1 MSPERK
7 TLARHGE
14 RGRTVRVL
22 LDQTRDRTLVQ
33 WYEQGKPRKRVF
45 AASREGQAEAKSW
58 AIGFSEELE
67 RKARG
72 GPLTMRGL
80 WDAYREVEYA
90 SKRPRTQQLY
100 RERWM
105 KWEDFIGK
113 DTDPEAVAMQDI
125 DRFVTRARAVGKS
138 MNQARHVLN
147 VARIVFNWGLS
158 RKYLMATDFSLYRW
172 KQAKDERPLE
182 IGEHAPEEFDRILA
196 VLDPEKPREWRI
208 WALLMIAG
216 SQGPRIRTARHL
228 TWQDVQGDVIRWP
241 AAMMK
246 QGEDF
251 LQPITAD
258 TRLALEQARAW
269 RLKDKYTGPYVFYPG
284 RKDNTQGVYTYQS
297 AWLAFRKAEKRAGV
311 SHIPFRA
318 FHGLRRMAAGNV
330 YDALKDPLAAAE
342 WIGDRDVKQMRS
354 YLKRRADRLEAARD
368 ASERRR

>member
-7 TLARHGE
+7 TLAKYGE

-22 LDQTRDRTLVQ
+22 VDLTRGRTLVQ
-33 WYEQGKPRKRVF
+33 WYERGQPKKKVF
-45 AASREGQAEAKSW
+45 PVSREGQAEAKAW
-58 AIGFSEELE
+58 ATGFSEELE

-72 GPLTMRGL
+72 GPMTMRGL
-80 WDAYREVEYA
+80 WDAYWEVEFPHLR
-90 SKRPRTQQLY
+90 SRTQVVY
-100 RERWM
+100 KDRWM
-105 KWEDFIGK
+105 KWEDYIGK
-113 DTDPEAVAMQDI
+113 DTDPEAVEMQDI
-125 DRFVTRARAVGKS
+125 DRFVTRARGAGKS

-158 RKYLMATDFSLYRW
+158 RKYLMATDFSRFRW

-182 IGEHAPEEFDRILA
+182 IGEHAPEEFDRILS
-196 VLDPEKPREWRI
+196 VLDPKKQGEWRI
-208 WALLMIAG
+208 WALLLITG

-228 TWQDVQGDVIRWP
+228 MWEDIEGDVIRWP
-241 AAMMK
+241 AKTMK

-251 LQPITAD
+251 LQPVTAD
-258 TRLALEQARAW
+258 TRRALECARAW
-269 RLKDKYTGPYVFYPG
+269 RLKEGYTGPYVFYPA
-284 RKDNTQGVYTYQS
+284 RVSNAQGVYTYQS

-311 SHIPFRA
+311 SHIPYRA

-354 YLKRRADRLEAARD
+354 YLKRRAERLEAARD
-368 ASERRR
+368 ATDRK